1 VDTIGHMTAV
11 EHNWLNWNL
20 V

>member
-1 VDTIGHMTAV
+1 VDTIGHLTAV